1 MKVIHN
7 IEKNIR
13 AEIEKISNRPFYFMN
28 YYGNYNYDEY
38 LLKGA
43 CNLDEFCNFINQSLI
58 FDRDKKI
65 NRENFGCGAFVAQNA
80 DGDIIFARNMD
91 CECAIPMMIRL
102 SEDNNYKSLALV
114 NMAELDWD
122 ENTYETLE
130 TDAKLTL
137 AAPYSPTD
145 GINEHGLAVAI
156 LTNASA
162 IYPNSSNKNSLFDLT
177 LPRLIL
183 NKAKSVEEAIEYM
196 KNYNLFYCVAPL
208 HYMVADATGDAAVI
222 EFLDGKM
229 ITIKKKNNYQVV
241 TNFTLYNNPTH
252 EGFGKDRYEN
262 MENELEKCKGIITE
276 NNALELLKKN
286 VIPGDEQWSV
296 VYNLTKRRLMVTFYK
311 DYNHVYDYKL

>member
-7 IEKNIR
+7 TEKNIR

-28 YYGNYNYDEY
+28 YYGNYCYDEY

-43 CNLDEFCNFINQSLI
+43 CNLDEYCNFIDQNLI

-65 NRENFGCGAFVAQNA
+65 NRENFGCGVFVAQNT

-91 CECAIPMMIRL
+91 CECAIPLMIRL
-102 SEDNNYKSLALV
+102 SDDNNYKSLALV
-114 NMAELDWD
+114 SMDVLDWD

-137 AAPYSPTD
+137 AAPYSPYD

-156 LTNASA
+156 MTNASA
-162 IYPNSSNKNSLFDLT
+162 IYSNSSNITLFDMT
-177 LPRLIL
+177 LPRLLL
-183 NKAKSVEEAIEYM
+183 NKAKSVDEAIEYM
-196 KNYNLFYCVAPL
+196 KNYNLFYDVAPL

-222 EFLDGKM
+222 EYVDGKM
-229 ITIKKKNNYQVV
+229 VTIKKKNNYQVA
-241 TNFTLYNNPTH
+241 TNFTLYDNPTN

-262 MENELEKCKGIITE
+262 IENVLEKCQGIITE
-276 NNALELLKKN
+276 NDALELLKKN
-286 VIPGDEQWSV
+286 VIPGDEQWSA
-296 VYNLTKRRLMVTFYK
+296 VYNLTKRRVLVTFSR
-311 DYNHVYDYKL
+311 DYNHVYDYEL